1 MDCGCG
7 QEKSKIHHRL
17 GALALASAT
26 SIGKIEM
33 LPAAHAVLPCVL
45 EDNDNLSLKFVL
57 LDSSR
62 KQMLNIREGL
72 TPGKIGNNTRKW
84 TVPQNLNAGIYYI

>member
-1 MDCGCG
+1 
-7 QEKSKIHHRL
+7 
-17 GALALASAT
+17 
-26 SIGKIEM
+26 M

-62 KQMLNIREGL
+62 KQMLNIGEGL
-72 TPGKIGNNTRKW
+72 TLGKIGNNTRKW
-84 TVPQNLNAGIYYI
+84 TVPQNLNAGIYYIQILDDKGSVLTECSFKISSYCNTNGIQ